1 MLTYHDLGVNL
12 RKGLRIGTSG
22 WSYKEDWT
30 GIFYNKSAPM
40 FRQYLDYFD
49 TVEINSTFYSLPQ
62 PAMVKHLSGF
72 TSADVL
78 FTAKIPKKVT
88 HDNKLDVSGEG
99 GKVLSD
105 FFTLMA
111 PLQKQLGV
119 LLIQLPPWEPSRLAD
134 IESFFASLDRRFRYA
149 VEFRHED
156 WLTGHYWQLLEKN
169 NIGYVIVDE
178 PRLPVDLRVTTDFA
192 YIRWHGHGSRP
203 WYNYRYST
211 EELEG
216 WRPKLGQLLE
226 KTETVLGYFN
236 NHFSGNAPLNA
247 LQMIDLM
254 GLANTRQKAKLER
267 MQERGSVTQTSL
279 YDF

>member
-1 MLTYHDLGVNL
+1 MNLG
-12 RKGLRIGTSG
+12 KGLRIGTSG

-30 GIFYNKSAPM
+30 GIFYKKGAPM
-40 FRQYLDYFD
+40 FQQYLDYFD

-72 TSADVL
+72 TSSDVL

-88 HDNKLDVSGEG
+88 HDNRLDMSGEG
-99 GKVLSD
+99 RQVLSD
-105 FFTLMA
+105 FFALMA
-111 PLQKQLGV
+111 PLQKKLGV

-134 IESFFASLDRRFRYA
+134 IESFFANLDPKFRYA
-149 VEFRHED
+149 VEFRHEG
-156 WLTGHYWQLLEKN
+156 WLTGHYWQMLEKN

-178 PRLPVDLRVTTDFA
+178 PRLPIDLRVTTDFA
-192 YIRWHGHGSRP
+192 YVRWHGHGSRP

-211 EELEG
+211 DELEG
-216 WRPKLGQLLE
+216 WQPRLEHLLG

-254 GLANTRQKAKLER
+254 GLANTRQKAKLGR
-267 MQERGSVTQTSL
+267 MQEHGSVTQTSL
-279 YDF
+279 RDF